1 MDSIDQLLHLRQG
14 GLSIE
19 EYVHQFCELSYQVPL
34 YDEFLFKDLFHF
46 GLNEPI
52 KSFFHKSLFPGG
64 EFKGSLR
71 DFIDYALLCAG
82 SSFTVGVAEE
92 ERNTASETEVA
103 DASECTHK
111 MVATA
116 TGHIIT
122 AIHESGKV
130 TASHCEPNQVTAD
143 LPEPH
148 NRPAKPESAL
158 VVPAKPGSALVVPA
172 KPGSALVV
180 PAKPGS
186 VLFMPAK
193 PGPARVM
200 SAMLE
205 SPAKMATMPADA
217 PLWPGLIA
225 CVLDAPLVS
234 MRAAGYPRAAALTV
248 PESLHISAD
257 LPESL
262 HVSADL
268 PESLHVS
275 ADLPESLHVSADLP
289 ESLHVSADL
298 PESLHVSA
306 DLPEPAPSQEL
317 AESAPSQEIAES
329 APQPLLVPSGSPLSP
344 LAPSGSPSSP
354 LVPSSSAPPERP
366 RDSARPEYPL
376 TFAPQE
382 CLPEVVDFPFLGGRY
397 LPLLTETPDLPWP
410 MESPDPSWLPEAPDL
425 PWPPKLPASVLVT
438 LYALSASCVSVSSR
452 SQSLP

>member
-103 DASECTHK
+103 DASERTHK
-111 MVATA
+111 MAATA

-172 KPGSALVV
+172 KPGS
-180 PAKPGS
+180 
-186 VLFMPAK
+186 VLIMPAK

-200 SAMLE
+200 SATPE
-205 SPAKMATMPADA
+205 SPAKMATMPVDA

-234 MRAAGYPRAAALTV
+234 MQAAGYPRAAALTV

-317 AESAPSQEIAES
+317 AESAPEPAPSQEIAES
-329 APQPLLVPSGSPLSP
+329 APQPLL
-344 LAPSGSPSSP
+344 APSGSPSYP

-376 TFAPQE
+376 MFAPQE
-382 CLPEVVDFPFLGGRY
+382 CPFWGGDTRHCSRRPRTCHGPWS
-397 LPLLTETPDLPWP
+397 PLIHHGCPRLQIYHGCLN
-410 MESPDPSWLPEAPDL
+410 
-425 PWPPKLPASVLVT
+425 
-438 LYALSASCVSVSSR
+438 SR
-452 SQSLP
+452 PRSL